1 MAIETK
7 TIAETRRKWSEVT
20 PARQSEYQAATPAAA
35 QKWESSTL
43 AAAPNFGAAVRAAN
57 IEARQAAG
65 VRRAG
70 SAKFARKVRD
80 VGAARFGPGVQ
91 AAAGDYESAFAPY
104 LQAIQGI
111 DLPGRRPRGDPGNY
125 QRVNAV
131 GNTLHQRRLAAASA
145 GG

>member
-7 TIAETRRKWSEVT
+7 TLAQTRQKWAEVT
-20 PARQSEYQAATPAAA
+20 PTRQTEYQAATPAAA
-35 QKWESSTL
+35 QKWEAATL
-43 AAAPNFGAAVRAAN
+43 AAAPNFGAAIRAAN

-80 VGAARFGPGVQ
+80 VGAARFGPGVI
-91 AAAGDYESAFAPY
+91 AAAGDFEAAFSPY
-104 LQAIQGI
+104 LQAIQTV
-111 DLPGRRPRGDPGNY
+111 DLPARRPRGDPGNY

-131 GNTLHQRRLAAASA
+131 GNALHQRRLAAASA